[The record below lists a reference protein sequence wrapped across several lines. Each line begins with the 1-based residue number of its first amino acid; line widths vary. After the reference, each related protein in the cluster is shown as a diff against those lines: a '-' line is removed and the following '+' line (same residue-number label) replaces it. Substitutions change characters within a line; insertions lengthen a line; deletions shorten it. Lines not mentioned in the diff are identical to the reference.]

1 MGAIAP
7 GWNRHARV
15 APMGSPPARSAS
27 EHGRGAIGAR
37 PRAVV
42 RRAGLAAG
50 SASSEERDEL
60 GVIGGGEEVEG
71 VELVKDVARF
81 DERRRIA

>member
-1 MGAIAP
+1 MAAIAP

-15 APMGSPPARSAS
+15 ALMGPPPARSTS
-27 EHGRGAIGAR
+27 EHGRGAIGDR
-37 PRAVV
+37 PRALV

-50 SASSEERDEL
+50 SAPSEERDEL

-71 VELVKDVARF
+71 MELVKDVARF
-81 DERRRIA
+81 DEHRRVA